1 MAVAMLVAVGVVG
14 VVAALLV
21 MHGTDPDDRVST
33 RWRESHIRER
43 RDDA

>member
-1 MAVAMLVAVGVVG
+1 MAVAMLVAVAAVG
-14 VVAALLV
+14 VIAALLV